1 MTTDRYRR
9 PDRAATV
16 QAALCRLQR
25 AERRRTREPHE
36 RRGVRGLTLD
46 EVTSLLAKAAA

>member
-9 PDRAATV
+9 PDRAATA
-16 QAALCRLQR
+16 QAALRPLQR
-25 AERRRTREPHE
+25 AEQWRTREPHE

-46 EVTSLLAKAAA
+46 EVASLLAKAAT